1 MNATLTQSS
10 EQVVKPQADAQVELN
25 ELRAVELSLV
35 GGGMANFSFV

>member
-1 MNATLTQSS
+1 MNATLIQSS
-10 EQVVKPQADAQVELN
+10 EPVVQQEVDAQEELN